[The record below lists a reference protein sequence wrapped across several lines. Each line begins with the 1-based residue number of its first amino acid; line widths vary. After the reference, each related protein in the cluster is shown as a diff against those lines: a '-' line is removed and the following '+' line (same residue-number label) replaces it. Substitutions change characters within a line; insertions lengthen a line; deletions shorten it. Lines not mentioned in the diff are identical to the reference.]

1 MLIINLKVVVTVR
14 HSLPICLPL
23 CLSFSRHGKASV
35 LCEFVRN
42 EPSQRRLNIGLP
54 TSNCLISVAR
64 VCDLSLWFAVWL
76 FCEGG
81 ACVLSKLCLL
91 QIKVH
96 NEYYEYTMSL
106 PAQMERLMSLR
117 LFLRRCVYVC
127 LWLKAANSLLEW
139 SIFPSADL

>member
-1 MLIINLKVVVTVR
+1 MLVINLKVVVTVR
-14 HSLPICLPL
+14 HSRPICLPL

-54 TSNCLISVAR
+54 TLNCLISVAR

-91 QIKVH
+91 QMKMH
-96 NEYYEYTMSL
+96 SEYYE
-106 PAQMERLMSLR
+106 
-117 LFLRRCVYVC
+117 FYVIVSTDGKINVIAALLAEMC
-127 LWLKAANSLLEW
+127 LCMFVAKS
-139 SIFPSADL
+139 SKFTPRVVHFSQC